1 MEIALNAVQRIV
13 IVTLT
18 SCLAFRCASSMVK
31 KSGPVA
37 EPVTAAKPVAIDGR
51 LSAEAAREDLDS
63 LYRSL
68 RSAHYDLFVYRSK
81 PEYDALFREL
91 SSRLPAT
98 MSRLDLI
105 REFQPF
111 VAYGNI
117 GHARLEFPIMEYVQ
131 AAGEGG
137 TVLPFDIRVAGG
149 RVFVTHSYLQN
160 SRIQPGVELL
170 AFDGQPIGDVVEQ
183 VSRYVSGE
191 RPYMVHAQLERFF
204 PRWLW
209 LERGNIG
216 ELRVSARRC
225 DEPFVETIRGMPIG
239 EVEPLKSDWTEALS
253 GREVR
258 ILDAST
264 AYLRPGPFYNI
275 EGGDS
280 MDPTSFRQF
289 IDDAFRQILDAKAT
303 TLIIDVRDNP
313 GGDNSFSDPM
323 VAWLA
328 SRPFRFSDD
337 FSIKASSEIR
347 RQFEK
352 QIAASPDEDGIV
364 EQMYRA
370 VKESKA
376 GEIVTIELPE
386 VSPRSERFE
395 GRVFL
400 LVNRHS
406 YSNAA
411 SLAGMMQ
418 DYGFAKI
425 IGEETADLPTSYA
438 SSAQFTLPNSGIA
451 VTYPKGYF
459 VRPSGDRSVRGVMPD
474 FVIPSAVFLESHDAV
489 LRAALAIATGSSEL
503 RSATQRVDE
512 EVE

>member
-1 MEIALNAVQRIV
+1 MNAVKRIV
-13 IVTLT
+13 VVALLG
-18 SCLAFRCASSMVK
+18 CLAFGCASSTVK
-31 KSGPVA
+31 NGDP
-37 EPVTAAKPVAIDGR
+37 
-51 LSAEAAREDLDS
+51 ARADLDS

-68 RSAHYDLFVYRSK
+68 QSAHYDLFAHRSK

-91 SSRLPAT
+91 SSRLPAAA
-98 MSRLDLI
+98 SRLDLI
-105 REFQPF
+105 RAFQPF

-117 GHARLEFPIMEYVQ
+117 GHARLEFPIVEYVQ

-137 TVLPFDIRVAGG
+137 TVLPFDIRVAGD

-170 AFDGQPIGDVVEQ
+170 AFDDEPIGKVVER

-209 LERGNIG
+209 LDQGSIG
-216 ELRVSARRC
+216 ELRVSARRG
-225 DEPFVETIRGMPIG
+225 EESFVETIHGMPIG
-239 EVEPLKSDWTEALS
+239 EVEPLKSEWTEALS

-258 ILDAST
+258 FLDAST
-264 AYLRPGPFYNI
+264 AYLRPGPFYNVD
-275 EGGDS
+275 GGDS
-280 MDPTSFRQF
+280 MDPASFRQF
-289 IDDAFRQILDAKAT
+289 IDDAFRKILDAKPA

-313 GGDNSFSDPM
+313 GGDNSFSDLM
-323 VAWLA
+323 VAWFA
-328 SRPFRFSDD
+328 DRPFRFSDD

-347 RQFEK
+347 QQFEK
-352 QIAASPDEDGIV
+352 QIAASTDEDGIV

-370 VKESKA
+370 VKDRKD
-376 GEIVTIELPE
+376 GEIVPIELPR
-386 VSPRSERFE
+386 VSPRPERFE
-395 GRVFL
+395 GDVFL

-411 SLAGMMQ
+411 SLAGMLQ

-438 SSAQFTLPNSGIA
+438 SSAQFTLPNSGIV

-459 VRPSGDRSVRGVMPD
+459 VRPNGDESVRGAIPD
-474 FVIPSAVFLESHDAV
+474 FEIPAAVFLEGHDAV
-489 LRAALAIATGSSEL
+489 LRAAQAIA
-503 RSATQRVDE
+503 ADANVAAA
-512 EVE
+512 VEPHG